1 MTAAEKK
8 PRGKQIRIVKISFVG
23 YDQLT
28 AEERA
33 RVDGAKRRLDAGM
46 VDLIGHLLER
56 GATTP
61 EAAN

>member
-1 MTAAEKK
+1 MTAEKK
-8 PRGKQIRIVKISFVG
+8 PRGKQIRIVKISYV
-23 YDQLT
+23 DWDDLT

-46 VDLIGHLLER
+46 VDLIGHLVER
-56 GATTP
+56 GATT